1 ILTRSDVIVIASVS
15 CIYNIGSPIEYGKFI
30 LSVQEGMKI
39 KAKEITMRLIE
50 LQYERSE
57 FEFKR
62 GTFRVRGNR
71 IDIYPAY
78 DDIGFSLT
86 IENDKLVK
94 INHFEP
100 ISGKL
105 VIHPRGVTKGS
116 GLIIYP
122 AKHYLMDKKVF
133 KTAEQQIR
141 DDLKSESDALKKR
154 GKIIEAERLIRKVN
168 YDLEMIAEVGYVN
181 GIENYSRYFDGRAP
195 GGAPYS
201 LLDYFKQ
208 TYGNDWLLFIDESH
222 MTVPQI
228 RGMYNGDH
236 SRKGTLIDF
245 GFRLKAAFDNRP
257 LKFEEFYPVPSK
269 IIYVSAT
276 PDEWEIER
284 SKIKDQRSKKILGI
298 VEQLI
303 RPTGLIDPEIIIK
316 PAKGEIPDLIKEIEI
331 RAKRN
336 EKILVTT
343 LTKKTAEDLSV
354 YLKEKKIRASYLHS
368 DVKTLER
375 SDILD
380 NLRKGEF
387 DVLIGVNLL
396 REGLDLPEVS
406 LVAILDAD
414 REGFLRSYT
423 SLIQTMGRAARHITG
438 QVIIYADVMTKSIV
452 KAVEEIKRR
461 RLYQSK
467 YNKKHNITPKTI
479 SKPIRERIAEFT
491 EDDEI
496 RISKGKRTI
505 KLKEINLNGLTPYD
519 KKKLIKKLELEMKRQ
534 AENLN
539 FEKAIEIRE
548 KIRELNS

>member
-1 ILTRSDVIVIASVS
+1 
-15 CIYNIGSPIEYGKFI
+15 
-30 LSVQEGMKI
+30 M
-39 KAKEITMRLIE
+39 
-50 LQYERSE
+50 
-57 FEFKR
+57 
-62 GTFRVRGNR
+62 
-71 IDIYPAY
+71 
-78 DDIGFSLT
+78 
-86 IENDKLVK
+86 
-94 INHFEP
+94 
-100 ISGKL
+100 
-105 VIHPRGVTKGS
+105 IHPRGVTKGS

>member
-1 ILTRSDVIVIASVS
+1 
-15 CIYNIGSPIEYGKFI
+15 
-30 LSVQEGMKI
+30 M
-39 KAKEITMRLIE
+39 
-50 LQYERSE
+50 
-57 FEFKR
+57 
-62 GTFRVRGNR
+62 GNR
-71 IDIYPAY
+71 
-78 DDIGFSLT
+78 
-86 IENDKLVK
+86 
-94 INHFEP
+94 
-100 ISGKL
+100 
-105 VIHPRGVTKGS
+105 
-116 GLIIYP
+116 
-122 AKHYLMDKKVF
+122 
-133 KTAEQQIR
+133 
-141 DDLKSESDALKKR
+141 
-154 GKIIEAERLIRKVN
+154 
-168 YDLEMIAEVGYVN
+168 
-181 GIENYSRYFDGRAP
+181 
-195 GGAPYS
+195 
-201 LLDYFKQ
+201 
-208 TYGNDWLLFIDESH
+208 
-222 MTVPQI
+222 
-228 RGMYNGDH
+228 
-236 SRKGTLIDF
+236 
-245 GFRLKAAFDNRP
+245 
-257 LKFEEFYPVPSK
+257 
-269 IIYVSAT
+269 
-276 PDEWEIER
+276 
-284 SKIKDQRSKKILGI
+284 KIKDQRSKKILGI